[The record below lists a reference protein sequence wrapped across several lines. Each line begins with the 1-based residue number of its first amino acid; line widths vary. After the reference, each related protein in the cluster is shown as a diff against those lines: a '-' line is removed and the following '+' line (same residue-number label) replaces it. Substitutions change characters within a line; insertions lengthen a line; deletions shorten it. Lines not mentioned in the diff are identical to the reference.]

1 MKKEIFDNSASLVVD
16 ANRILY
22 TATPFARST
31 LLHLQEIGELRAI
44 HPHKSSRA
52 DLQSYLFF
60 VVVSGSGKLLY
71 ANHEYRL
78 QKDDCVF
85 VDCSR
90 PYTHDTDSDNLWSL
104 KWIHFYG
111 NCMSSVYNKYCERGG
126 QPVFRPSDEKAMETI
141 QSIHSKLVNV
151 ASSDD
156 YMRDML
162 INQELSRLLTI
173 IMSES
178 WHPEEQEEMPKKQSN
193 LIPIKEYLNANY
205 AEKITLDELSDK
217 FYINKYYLAK
227 SFKERYGVSVNNYLL
242 NIRIT
247 KAKELLRFSDKSIE
261 QIGLECGLG
270 QAHYFSSKFKEIEG
284 IPPSVYRK
292 QW

>member
-1 MKKEIFDNSASLVVD
+1 MGKDYFDNYTPLVVD

-22 TATPFARST
+22 TATPFARSS

-44 HPHKSSRA
+44 HPHESSRA

-71 ANHEYRL
+71 ANHEHRL
-78 QKDDCVF
+78 QQGDCVF
-85 VDCSR
+85 IDCSR
-90 PYTHDTDSDNLWSL
+90 PYTHDTDSDNLWTL

-111 NCMSSVYNKYCERGG
+111 ANMASVYNKYCERGG
-126 QPVFRPSDEKAMETI
+126 RPVFKPSDDGVLETI
-141 QSIHSKLVNV
+141 QAIHSTLMDV
-151 ASSDD
+151 ANSDD

-178 WHPEEQEEMPKKQSN
+178 WHPEEQEDMPKKRSM
-193 LIPIKEYLNANY
+193 LVSIKEYLNTY
-205 AEKITLDELSDK
+205 YSEKITLDDLSDK

-242 NIRIT
+242 NVRIT

-261 QIGLECGLG
+261 QIGIECGLG

-284 IPPSVYRK
+284 IPPSVYRE